1 MASSSERIMS
11 KRAGQLAKKAPQ
23 KKAGANAA
31 SLPHDASAPAWG
43 RASFAFARALAI
55 IAQYL
60 ALDLEVDVLRA
71 LVLACLALDGL

>member
-1 MASSSERIMS
+1 MREMS
-11 KRAGQLAKKAPQ
+11 TRAQ
-23 KKAGANAA
+23 AGA
-31 SLPHDASAPAWG
+31 DASIRTYSVG
-43 RASFAFARALAI
+43 KGKLCFFARALAI